1 MHNKGRFP
9 NVFSGARLRPDGAV
23 LVVIVFLFVALSAQP
38 VQGQTFSVIYNFTGG
53 ADNGPEGGLTMDGTG
68 NFYGTASGYIQDLHC
83 HSECGEVFKLT
94 HESGGWSLIPLYRFN
109 GGSDGS
115 LPFARVVIGPD
126 GNLYGTTTRGGG
138 SGCGANVFGPGCGT
152 VFTLSPAGG
161 NETPIYRITQGKD
174 GTWPAW
180 DNLVFDRAGNIFA
193 TSIFGGPWDSGG
205 EVYELTRSS
214 GGWTKTVLYNFTG
227 GVDGRGPRGVI
238 FDGSGNL
245 YGATI
250 SGGSQRW
257 GAVYQ
262 LVAEGSGWTQ
272 RVIYNFQGHSGGAN
286 PGNALVMDQSGN
298 LYGTT
303 NYGGTGGCDYGMGCG
318 VVYELSPSDGNWTF
332 TVLHSFTYADS
343 GSVEPLTIDAA
354 GNLYGTAMRDGVY
367 GCGSVFKLTR
377 SGSDWTYSS
386 LHDFTCGSDGGWP
399 TSNVTLDANGNLY
412 GTATVNGAN
421 GVGVIWKITR

>member
-9 NVFSGARLRPDGAV
+9 NVFFGARLRPDGAV

-83 HSECGEVFKLT
+83 HSGCGEVFKLT
-94 HESGGWSLIPLYRFN
+94 HERSGWNLTPLYRFN

-115 LPFARVVIGPD
+115 LPYARVVFGPD
-126 GNLYGTTTRGGG
+126 GNLYGTTMRGGG

-161 NETPIYRITQGKD
+161 NETPIYRLSQGKD
-174 GTWPAW
+174 GTGPAW

-193 TSIFGGPWDSGG
+193 TSVGGGLYNGG
-205 EVYELTRSS
+205 TVYELTRSS
-214 GGWTKTVLYNFTG
+214 SGWTKTVLYNFTG
-227 GVDGRGPRGVI
+227 GADGNSPRGVI
-238 FDGSGNL
+238 FDGAGNL
-245 YGATI
+245 YGATA
-250 SGGSQRW
+250 SGGNQRR
-257 GAVYQ
+257 GTVYQ
-262 LVAEGSGWTQ
+262 LVPKGLGWTQ
-272 RVIYNFQGHSGGAN
+272 KVLYNFQGLSDGAN
-286 PGNALVMDQSGN
+286 PGDALVMDQAGN

-303 NYGGTGGCDYGMGCG
+303 GYGGTGCDYLYGCG
-318 VVYELSPSDGNWTF
+318 NVYELSASITGNWTL
-332 TVLHSFTYADS
+332 TVLHSFSYWDM
-343 GSVEPLTIDAA
+343 GSVEPLTMDAA
-354 GNLYGTAMRDGVY
+354 GNLYGTTFREGVY

-377 SGSDWTYSS
+377 SGSDWTYRS

-399 TSNVTLDANGNLY
+399 TSNVTLDTNGNLY
-412 GTATVNGAN
+412 GTATENGAN
-421 GVGVIWKITR
+421 GVGVIWEITP